1 MRRVV
6 RPVVLGVM
14 ASFLLASTALASHC
28 VNASKNQA
36 AGAQV
41 VFDFTTGEIAWS
53 TGVVQRID
61 QGLIDPATGEGYR
74 GLIGIDLD
82 GDGAVDVSTWIGVG
96 PDGLAIAE
104 QAQENGPACR
114 GVTDIETY
122 FAECLG
128 L

>member
-41 VFDFTTGEIAWS
+41 VIDFTTGEIAWS